1 MYSKVTQLYIYI
13 HIYGFLGDSVKNLR
27 ANAGDAGSVLGLG
40 RSREKEMVTDS
51 SILAWESSWTEQSGG
66 LQSMGSQIV
75 RHNLQLN
82 NNIHVY
88 IYSFIFFPFRLKYS
102 FLCYT
107 VGLHCLSILHI
118 IVYPC

>member
-1 MYSKVTQLYIYI
+1 MYSKVTQLYIYTY
-13 HIYGFLGDSVKNLR
+13 IYGFLGDSVKNLLD
-27 ANAGDAGSVLGLG
+27 NAGDAGSVFGLG

-82 NNIHVY
+82 NNIHV
-88 IYSFIFFPFRLKYS
+88 
-102 FLCYT
+102 
-107 VGLHCLSILHI
+107 
-118 IVYPC
+118 